1 VVTSWHLTY
10 QSYRDTIA
18 LLWNRPESLCKLWN
32 RPESLCKSE
41 LKWFFSGR
49 RDRQTSGKVPLYRL
63 TQQLERTKMAILRL
77 EDGTTYTQLS
87 DITRELAPLNIQL
100 NSWPVGDNPEI
111 RELLALDALSDS
123 EKEQILQ
130 ALDGYFQQLK
140 ESAGYQSRDLIVLHP
155 GIPNLDTLLSKFD
168 KCHIHADDEVR
179 YIVAGEGIFGFVR
192 PDGSQVEV
200 TVQPEEFINVP
211 ANTEHWFYLTAARK
225 VKAVRYFTTTTGWTP
240 EYTDTQVRSGLAA
253 V

>member
-1 VVTSWHLTY
+1 MEQASCLF
-10 QSYRDTIA
+10 
-18 LLWNRPESLCKLWN
+18 KLA
-32 RPESLCKSE
+32 
-41 LKWFFSGR
+41 LKWFSCYR
-49 RDRQTSGKVPLYRL
+49 RDRPTPFDVSVNQK
-63 TQQLERTKMAILRL
+63 LELAKMAILRL

-111 RELLALDALSDS
+111 RELLAKDAIDDNQ
-123 EKEQILQ
+123 KEQVLQ

-140 ESAGYQSRDLIVLHP
+140 ETAGYQSRDLIVLHP
-155 GIPNLDTLLSKFD
+155 DIPNLDVLLSKFD

-192 PDGSQVEV
+192 PDGSQIEV

-240 EYTDTQVRSGLAA
+240 EYTDTQIRSQLAT